1 MIQVYDNLP
10 PMPLTLSAINVYP
23 VKGLQ
28 GIALTEAYC
37 TERGLEHDRRW
48 MVVDEEGEFMSQR
61 ELPRMATIWTDIEG
75 GKLALAAPDHR
86 EIDVP
91 LTPTAG
97 ERMRVRVWNS
107 QCEAIAP
114 SVEADA
120 WLSTVLDR
128 FCRLVYMPDTTKRE
142 SPERYLGPGKL
153 VGFADAFAY
162 LLTGESSLADLN
174 ARLIAKQHAP
184 LPMNRFRPNL
194 VVSGAAPFAEDGWR
208 EIRAGEAVLQ
218 SARPCGRCQVTTTD
232 QSTGEV
238 KGPEPLA
245 TLSSFRN
252 SKELGPMFGMNL
264 VTIRP
269 GAVRVGQHVEVT
281 T

>member
-1 MIQVYDNLP
+1 MGQVYDNLR
-10 PMPLTLSAINVYP
+10 PMPFTLSAINVYP

-28 GIALTEAYC
+28 GIALRDAQC
-37 TERGLEHDRRW
+37 TPRGLRHDRRW

-61 ELPRMATIWTDIEG
+61 EVPRMATIWTDIAGDRLE
-75 GKLALAAPDHR
+75 LAAPDHR
-86 EIDVP
+86 EIEVP
-91 LTPTAG
+91 LEPDAG

-107 QCEAIAP
+107 ECEAIAP
-114 SVEADA
+114 SLEADA
-120 WLSTVLDR
+120 WLTTVLGR
-128 FCRLVYMPDTTKRE
+128 PSRLVYMPDSTQRE
-142 SPERYLGPGKL
+142 SPDRYLGPGHL

-162 LLTGESSLADLN
+162 LLAGESSLAELN
-174 ARLIAKQHAP
+174 ARLIAKQHPP

-208 EIRAGEAVLQ
+208 EIHVGDAVLRA
-218 SARPCGRCQVTTTD
+218 ARPCGRCQVTTTD

-245 TLSSFRN
+245 TLSSYRN

-264 VTIRP
+264 VTLRP
-269 GAVRVGQHVEVT
+269 GAVRVGQDVAVT

>member
-1 MIQVYDNLP
+1 
-10 PMPLTLSAINVYP
+10 MPLTLSAINVYP

-28 GIALTEAYC
+28 GISLTHAQC
-37 TERGLEHDRRW
+37 TDRGIEHDRRW
-48 MVVDEEGEFMSQR
+48 MAVDEEGEFLSQR
-61 ELPRMATIWTDIEG
+61 ELPRMATIWTDIDG
-75 GKLALAAPDHR
+75 DKLSLAAPDHR

-91 LTPTAG
+91 LEPSWG
-97 ERMRVRVWNS
+97 ERVRVRVWNS
-107 QCEAIAP
+107 ECEAIAP
-114 SVEADA
+114 SAEADA

-128 FCRLVYMPDTTKRE
+128 FCRLVYMPDTTRRE

-162 LLTGESSLADLN
+162 LLAGESSLADLN

-184 LPMNRFRPNL
+184 VPMNRFRPNL
-194 VVSGAAPFAEDGWR
+194 VVSGAAPWAEDGWR
-208 EIRAGEAVLQ
+208 EIRVGDAVLH

-245 TLSSFRN
+245 TLSSYRN
-252 SKELGPMFGMNL
+252 SPELGPMFGMNL

-269 GAVRVGQHVEVT
+269 GAIRVGQSLEVT